1 MLASP
6 VAFTTVMRAVLTP
19 RCTSQANLLSA
30 AIERFKIETDAINNA
45 WGDDVIISSQPV
57 FFVNVIS
64 RLFSPRL
71 VPEVMASSSHPS
83 PSHLFSARLMPKALW
98 AWAKY
103 CDKHY
108 IQT

>member
-45 WGDDVIISSQPV
+45 
-57 FFVNVIS
+57 
-64 RLFSPRL
+64 
-71 VPEVMASSSHPS
+71 
-83 PSHLFSARLMPKALW
+83 
-98 AWAKY
+98 
-103 CDKHY
+103 
-108 IQT
+108 